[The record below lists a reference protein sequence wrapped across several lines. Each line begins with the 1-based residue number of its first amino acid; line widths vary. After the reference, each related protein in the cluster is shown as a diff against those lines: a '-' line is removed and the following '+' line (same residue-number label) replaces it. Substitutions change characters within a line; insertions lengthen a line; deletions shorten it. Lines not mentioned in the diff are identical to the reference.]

1 MELVALRD
9 LKKEQLAIAV
19 HDGHRKD
26 ELMCMAIMS
35 RARWEAQGDMFFA
48 GYESVFSDN
57 EFSHR
62 AWADKIVIDA
72 RDKVT
77 FVHDHPH
84 FSNGPLDPT
93 YRHNNQSERYK
104 RGKELF
110 DSRNP

>member
-1 MELVALRD
+1 
-9 LKKEQLAIAV
+9 
-19 HDGHRKD
+19 
-26 ELMCMAIMS
+26 MAICTKVTLDNRFGGNLFDPAYQVCS
-35 RARWEAQGDMFFA
+35 GI
-48 GYESVFSDN
+48 FSDN